1 MIGFPLL
8 SSKKRNIFLTS
19 RRRKA
24 SRCGATCGRISA
36 GRGLSRCFL
45 WSFVLGRYDVSIP
58 VVVKILLSPIFPI
71 EPTWERNAEIAVLTV
86 RLPRILTAA
95 LVGACLSVAGLS
107 FQSLF
112 KNPMASPDILG
123 ASSGAGFGAALAI
136 YYGASAFG
144 VSCNAF
150 AFGLACVGIAYLAS
164 LRMKNSPVLGLI
176 LSGIVVSALFNAGVS
191 YLKLVADVEETLPA
205 ITYWLMGRFADASY
219 SDLKIVILPMAVG
232 LIGLLVMRWRLSV
245 MSLGDDEAQSLG
257 VNVRA
262 SRMFVV
268 LFATLITT
276 ASVSVSGVIGWV
288 GLVIPHFC
296 RILVGEDHRDLM
308 PASLLLGAGFMLLVD
323 NIARS
328 ISTID
333 IPVGILTAFLG
344 APFFMYLLLKK
355 EKAK

>member
-1 MIGFPLL
+1 
-8 SSKKRNIFLTS
+8 
-19 RRRKA
+19 
-24 SRCGATCGRISA
+24 
-36 GRGLSRCFL
+36 
-45 WSFVLGRYDVSIP
+45 
-58 VVVKILLSPIFPI
+58 
-71 EPTWERNAEIAVLTV
+71 
-86 RLPRILTAA
+86 
-95 LVGACLSVAGLS
+95 
-107 FQSLF
+107 
-112 KNPMASPDILG
+112 
-123 ASSGAGFGAALAI
+123 
-136 YYGASAFG
+136 
-144 VSCNAF
+144 
-150 AFGLACVGIAYLAS
+150 
-164 LRMKNSPVLGLI
+164 MKNSPVLGLI
-176 LSGIVVSALFNAGVS
+176 LSGIIVSALFNAGVS

-205 ITYWLMGRFADASY
+205 ITYWLMGSFADASY

-296 RILVGEDHRDLM
+296 RILVGEDHRYLM